1 MKRIYVYLLAA
12 ILSTAVLHTAP
23 RAHQEP
29 LLVASA
35 QNKQHQAKAIRGNRN
50 SKIYHLPQ
58 GCPSYNKIAP
68 KNIVNFNSEEE
79 AKAAG
84 YRKAKNCR

>member
-1 MKRIYVYLLAA
+1 MKKIFLFLLAA
-12 ILSTAVLHTAP
+12 ILSMGLVNISAYAY
-23 RAHQEP
+23 QEP
-29 LLVASA
+29 LLIAAA
-35 QNKQHQAKAIRGNRN
+35 QDANKNKKSIRGNRN